1 MGAMSLDPQILH
13 LELVDMRPL
22 MWAGLG
28 SAHRQ
33 VGLDMHPLWKTGTRA
48 RM

>member
-28 SAHRQ
+28 SSPQAGWLGHAPSLEDR
-33 VGLDMHPLWKTGTRA
+33 H
-48 RM
+48 